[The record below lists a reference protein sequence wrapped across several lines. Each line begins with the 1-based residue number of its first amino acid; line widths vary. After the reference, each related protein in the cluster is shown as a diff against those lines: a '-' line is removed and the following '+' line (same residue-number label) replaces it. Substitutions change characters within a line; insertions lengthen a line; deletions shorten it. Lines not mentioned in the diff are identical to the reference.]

1 MEAKNKKYLI
11 IIAFL
16 VVGMTGISYYLIL
29 GNSSENEHFEGSNVS
44 FDYPKG
50 WSFGGYTDDVVVAQK
65 NNPMASLSM
74 RLHFK
79 TPGTL
84 EASRQS
90 AIYQASRMNAT
101 ILIDK
106 SITVDGE
113 KANYIAFRTID
124 GFENGYI
131 IFFKNGKEYDFVF
144 AAKNITAIESDI
156 DIIVNSFHIKKEN
169 GFWEELIAFLGI
181 KN

>member
-1 MEAKNKKYLI
+1 MEVMNRKYLI
-11 IIAFL
+11 IITFL
-16 VVGMTGISYYLIL
+16 VVGLTGISYYFIL
-29 GNSSENEHFEGSNVS
+29 GSSSENEHFEGSNVS

-50 WSFGGYTDDVVVAQK
+50 WSFGGYTDDIIVAQK
-65 NNPMASLSM
+65 NSPMASLSM
-74 RLHFK
+74 RLHFE

-90 AIYQASRMNAT
+90 ALSEASRMNAT

-131 IFFKNGKEYDFVF
+131 TFFKNGKEYDFVF
-144 AAKNITAIESDI
+144 AAKNITAIKSDI
-156 DIIVNSFHIKKEN
+156 TIIANSFHINKEN
-169 GFWEELIAFLGI
+169 GFWEELISFFG
-181 KN
+181 N